1 MFFSSVKGIN
11 RLTSKGMSNIYLKAT
26 IEKKRRSQNFQFS
39 KFKKIIFRSVFGEI
53 QLTQISSDFK
63 TSCCNLNIGSLGA
76 KLRVAFLLF

>member
-39 KFKKIIFRSVFGEI
+39 KFKKIIFRSVFGEL

-63 TSCCNLNIGSLGA
+63 NSCCNLNIGSLGA
-76 KLRVAFLLF
+76 KLSVAFLLF